1 MAGTD
6 SGFPGKP
13 GHVYGIWGPLHN
25 YSRTRTVVAIVA
37 AGLGDRSCVMM
48 HDGALAVVY
57 VIIRRCASLRIV
69 ARTVAVGQE

>member
-1 MAGTD
+1 MAGAD

-25 YSRTRTVVAIVA
+25 YSRTCTVVAIVA

-48 HDGALAVVY
+48 RWRASALYMRLFAVAHRCVRLLLD
-57 VIIRRCASLRIV
+57 RR
-69 ARTVAVGQE
+69 VGTL